1 MGKSSSSI
9 SWLLA
14 LLPGILISAA
24 MFLALWLI
32 VRKRSWR
39 DWKLLAKATAM
50 PPEHVAPEPRTTRDL
65 AIGEEFYVDRWAI
78 VTSKRG
84 RRVFVAWDGRITEA
98 PPDPNSQF
106 APLRIR
112 RFKRGFSITV
122 RPGDEFRSSPLP
134 WGCYAPVIEI
144 LQAAPLPALKQNDE
158 SKSDD

>member
-1 MGKSSSSI
+1 MGKSSGSI

-14 LLPGILISAA
+14 LLPAVLTSAA
-24 MFLALWLI
+24 MFLIMWLI

-50 PPEHVAPEPRTTRDL
+50 PPEHVAAEPRTVRDL
-65 AIGEEFYVDRWAI
+65 AIGEESYVDRWAI

-98 PPDPNSQF
+98 PADPNSQF

-112 RFKRGFSITV
+112 RVKRGFSITV
-122 RPGDEFRSSPLP
+122 RPGDEFRTSSVP
-134 WGCYAPVIEI
+134 WGWYAPVIEI
-144 LQAAPLPALKQNDE
+144 LQAASLPALKQNDE
-158 SKSDD
+158 SDD